1 MDASYAN
8 DCVEHQCGAK
18 LTPERMME
26 ASISSPRHMKNSLR
40 PFELRKSR
48 IYEEIGR

>member
-26 ASISSPRHMKNSLR
+26 ASISSPRLLL
-40 PFELRKSR
+40 PLCEGFAT
-48 IYEEIGR
+48 